1 MRHIVVWIALAG
13 LAIMAPTAP
22 RVGAQTTSS
31 RNLDIY
37 FIDVEGGQAT
47 LFVSPSRESLLV
59 DTGFPGD
66 RDMGRILDA
75 MKDAGVQQL
84 DHLLLTH
91 YHVDHIGNVQN
102 LAARIPIK
110 HVYDHGATAEP
121 DREQVPGFQKAYAEL
136 FAKIPRTSLKPGD
149 AVPFAG
155 VDWRIVTSAAQ
166 AIKTPVAGAPGAGK
180 ANASCAGFERKNTTQ
195 DPDNGYSVGSVI
207 TYGRFRTIDLGD
219 LYWDREFDLM
229 CPTNRVG
236 TVDMYIVSHHGSN
249 LSGSAA
255 LVHALQPRV
264 AIMDNGS
271 RKGGS
276 ASTFAVLE
284 SSPGLEDLWQLH
296 WSVNGGTEHNAPG
309 AFIANVEDNAA
320 LAALLTAPQ
329 GQGGGRGNTNAG
341 HTPAYLLKVS
351 AQQDGTFT
359 VANTRNGFSKTYQR
373 IH

>member
-1 MRHIVVWIALAG
+1 LVVSGLISLSLAAAAL
-13 LAIMAPTAP
+13 
-22 RVGAQTTSS
+22 RAQTAASKT
-31 RNLDIY
+31 LDIY

-66 RDMGRILDA
+66 RDAGRILDV
-75 MKDAGVQQL
+75 MKEAGVQQL

-91 YHVDHIGNVQN
+91 YHVDHIGNVQS
-102 LAARIPIK
+102 LASRIPIK
-110 HVYDHGATAEP
+110 HFYDHGATAEP

-136 FAKIPRTSLKPGD
+136 FAKTPRTSLKPGD
-149 AVPFAG
+149 KVPFAG
-155 VDWRIVTSAAQ
+155 VDWRIVASATQ
-166 AIKTPVAGAPGAGK
+166 VIKTPVAGAPGAGK
-180 ANASCAGFERKNTTQ
+180 ANASCTGFEPKNTTQ

-207 TYGRFRTIDLGD
+207 TFGTFRTIDLGD

-229 CPTNRVG
+229 CPTNRIG
-236 TVDMYIVSHHGSN
+236 TVDLYIVSHHGSN

-264 AIMDNGS
+264 AVMDNGN

-296 WSVNGGTEHNAPG
+296 WSIGGGVEHNAPG
-309 AFIANVEDNAA
+309 VFIANVEDNAA
-320 LAALLTAPQ
+320 LATLLTTPP
-329 GQGGGRGNTNAG
+329 GQGGGRGNAG
-341 HTPAYLLKVS
+341 ANHTPAYLIKVS

-359 VANTRNGFSKTYQR
+359 VTNTRNGFSKTYKPKT
-373 IH
+373 